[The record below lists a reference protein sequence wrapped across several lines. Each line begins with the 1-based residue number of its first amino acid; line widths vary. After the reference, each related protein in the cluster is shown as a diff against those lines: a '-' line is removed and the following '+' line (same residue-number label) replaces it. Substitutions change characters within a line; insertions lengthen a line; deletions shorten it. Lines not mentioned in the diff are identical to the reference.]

1 MNRGVSVSPKLSFF
15 VANILTTSTDNPI
28 GVVLCWVNIN
38 LTICWNLGIT
48 FFEGVYICIYQENAN
63 VFEIAPNFQ
72 AFLQLGK
79 LM

>member
-15 VANILTTSTDNPI
+15 LANILTASTNNPI

-48 FFEGVYICIYQENAN
+48 FLKVCMENAN

-72 AFLQLGK
+72 AFLQLGN
-79 LM
+79 LT